1 MPIGNLPPKAAELFD
16 EVYNRYLS
24 GECKKDKACASKR
37 AWGAVKNAGYF
48 KGTDGKWHKKSDIEM
63 SMAELSFYISR
74 ASLDKTEQKMRW
86 FAVASDT
93 DRDDYEERMSLG
105 LYNDFILRAMENE
118 SPPDEL
124 CTDAWCGGMPY
135 LSLAHYSDLD
145 GKGIVGPVNKLYI
158 DGKKLKSQGIFEDT
172 ELGRACFKSV
182 LNDLYSEE
190 KSEQEKIRISIGFI
204 DWAHYHGNFFFER
217 KTITD
222 RCPMC
227 ALGVGDKM
235 FAKGHLLHL
244 ALTRLPVNP
253 RTDILPLVEES
264 MTTQKEDAES
274 IAGKEKA
281 EELDELEREKAN
293 LVGKSEAVVE
303 RAEEEAEE
311 EVKEEEVEGEKV
323 ETPEKEEDAELEEAD
338 SPAEDVEPEAEET
351 EVQEL
356 SKQIEQIKELILP
369 SSEPHVLDTV
379 FETLRS
385 QYDEIME
392 MELTPD
398 EKLQLLQEPFV
409 EIGNVLKSN
418 ISAVS
423 EEEAQEDAS
432 EVVTKAE
439 LEKYFT
445 PLTEKISLLVAQVEG
460 MASAKDVR
468 TATSQQ
474 RRSRSQAELDLL
486 SLKAKGSKEEKPNS
500 IDAIAQRSVR
510 TTGY

>member
-1 MPIGNLPPKAAELFD
+1 MPIGNLPPKAAKLFD
-16 EVYNRYLS
+16 EVYKRYLS
-24 GECKKDKACASKR
+24 GECKKDRACASKR

-48 KGTDGKWHKKSDIEM
+48 KGNDGKWHKKSDIEM
-63 SMAELSFYISR
+63 SMAEMSFYISR

-93 DRDDYEERMSLG
+93 DRDEYEERMSLG

-124 CTDAWCGGMPY
+124 CTDGWCGGMPY

-145 GKGIVGPVNKLYI
+145 GQGIVGPVNKLYI
-158 DGKKLKSQGIFEDT
+158 DGKKLKAQGEFEDS
-172 ELGRACFKSV
+172 ELGRSCFKSV

-204 DWAHYHGNFFFER
+204 DWAHYHGNFSFER
-217 KTITD
+217 KAITD

-274 IAGKEKA
+274 IVGKEKA
-281 EELDELEREKAN
+281 EELDELEKEAN

-323 ETPEKEEDAELEEAD
+323 ETPEEETAEVVEEVD
-338 SPAEDVEPEAEET
+338 PPAEETVEPEAEET
-351 EVQEL
+351 EVQAL
-356 SKQIEQIKELILP
+356 AKKLDQISELITP
-369 SSEPHVLDTV
+369 ASEPHVLDTV

-423 EEEAQEDAS
+423 EEEAQKDAS
-432 EVVTKAE
+432 DVVTRAE
-439 LEKYFT
+439 LKELFT

-460 MASAKDVR
+460 MASAKEVR

-474 RRSRSQAELDLL
+474 RRSHSQAELNLL

>member
-135 LSLAHYSDLD
+135 LSLAHYSDLN

-253 RTDILPLVEES
+253 RTDILPLVEERS

-274 IAGKEKA
+274 IVGKEKA
-281 EELDELEREKAN
+281 DELDELEKEAN

-311 EVKEEEVEGEKV
+311 EVVAETVVEEKEIVESETIETTEEKTVEEE
-323 ETPEKEEDAELEEAD
+323 
-338 SPAEDVEPEAEET
+338 VEPEAEET

-356 SKQIEQIKELILP
+356 SKQTLEQIKELILP
-369 SSEPHVLDTV
+369 SSEPHVLDTA

-385 QYDEIME
+385 QYDEVIE

-398 EKLQLLQEPFV
+398 EKLQLLQESYT
-409 EIGNVLKSN
+409 EIGAVVKSS

-423 EEEAQEDAS
+423 AEEAQEDAS
-432 EVVTKAE
+432 EVVTRAE
-439 LEKYFT
+439 LKELFT

-460 MASAKDVR
+460 MAGAKDVR
-468 TATSQQ
+468 AATSQQ
-474 RRSRSQAELDLL
+474 RRSHSQAELELL

-500 IDAIAQRSVR
+500 IDAIAHKSVR